1 MITIDEEGNFL
12 ESDDADAQ
20 MMRITPAPT
29 EPFVP
34 ERPELVPL
42 LQKVRE
48 LPVPPSDVTV
58 SFLEEMQY
66 RGAMAV
72 RAIEIGWY
80 WLPKI
85 VSLIYMGLTMDWKGI
100 LKFFAS
106 IITALLAAKFGIGE
120 GTQIMGFDLGE
131 VIVVALAFIGGWVL
145 PQLRSFVPKGIR
157 ALVGWKVDGDE

>member
-12 ESDDADAQ
+12 ESDDEDPQ
-20 MMRITPAPT
+20 MLRITPAPT
-29 EPFVP
+29 KDFVP
-34 ERPELVPL
+34 QRPELVPFL
-42 LQKVRE
+42 REARE
-48 LPVPPSDVTV
+48 LPVAPSEVTI

-100 LKFFAS
+100 LKFVAS

-131 VIVVALAFIGGWVL
+131 VIIVVLAFVGGWVL
-145 PQLRSFVPKGIR
+145 PQLRSFVPKSVR
-157 ALVGWKVDGDE
+157 ALVGWKVEGDE